1 MIEESML
8 GDDVERLAAL
18 AAAGDRAAMDQL
30 LRRIQPEVLR
40 RCGRFLPC
48 VQDAEE
54 ACQDAL
60 LRVAEKLPGFQWR
73 STFSTWLHT
82 VVSNSALSTYRSLKR
97 RADRQF
103 SDDELLALRA
113 DPRTTSVI
121 AGSRL
126 DLLNAVARLEADRPH
141 LVAPFVLRDISQ
153 LSYDE
158 IAGQLAVP
166 LGTVKSQI
174 HDARKAVQELIAE
187 RL

>member
-1 MIEESML
+1 ML

-18 AAAGDRAAMDQL
+18 AAAGDGAAMDQL

-60 LRVAEKLPGFQWR
+60 LRVAGRLPGFQWR
-73 STFSTWLHT
+73 STCSTWLHT

-97 RADRQF
+97 RADRQL
-103 SDDELLALRA
+103 SDDELLTLRA

-126 DLLNAVARLEADRPH
+126 DLLNAVARFEADRPH
-141 LVAPFVLRDISQ
+141 LVAVRAARHLPAQLRRDR
-153 LSYDE
+153 
-158 IAGQLAVP
+158 GQLAVP

-174 HDARKAVQELIAE
+174 HDARKAVQKLIAE
-187 RL
+187 QA